1 MQVILISSLILII
14 LDSIYLHVFGNYFKK
29 QVKAVQGSDLK
40 LNFTGAVAWYVFI
53 IFGLNYF
60 ILKNK
65 KSVNDAFL
73 LGMVIYAVFELTN
86 LALFKN
92 WFMLSV
98 IIDTLWGGILFALTT
113 AIVYKLQQIKLF

>member
-1 MQVILISSLILII
+1 
-14 LDSIYLHVFGNYFKK
+14 
-29 QVKAVQGSDLK
+29 
-40 LNFTGAVAWYVFI
+40 
-53 IFGLNYF
+53 
-60 ILKNK
+60 
-65 KSVNDAFL
+65 
-73 LGMVIYAVFELTN
+73 MVIYAVFELTN